1 MDCRIT
7 DSKIA
12 IPVNSVVSVP
22 GNHFGDDRTD
32 LKNTYN

>member
-1 MDCRIT
+1 MNCGII

-12 IPVNSVVSVP
+12 FRVNSVASVP
-22 GNHFGDDRTD
+22 RNHFGDDRTD